1 MCHRFRGEKGAGMPD
16 HEELEFRTA
25 EFLDQQ
31 DTERRKARLLP
42 WKKCMEP
49 SPENDEADEAE
60 ERS

>member
-1 MCHRFRGEKGAGMPD
+1 MPD
-16 HEELEFRTA
+16 KEELEMRTNDL
-25 EFLDQQ
+25 LDQQ
-31 DTERRKARLLP
+31 DTERRKSRLLP